1 MSSRTAKKS
10 RSSSLSLP
18 KSTELVALAFDLS
31 SPKDATLFP
40 QYTIGLH
47 AWFLD
52 QVRQIDPKLSEYLH
66 DGQSEKPFTLS
77 GLNGKMGTAGK
88 QLQIYAD
95 KPYQWMLTLLSK
107 PVVDWL
113 RDWLKN
119 PPTEINLRQ
128 ATFNIKSIS
137 LAYPPTTYQ
146 QLFETSPSKT
156 LSLSFLSPTSFR
168 RKGHHFPLPL
178 PFNVFHSYLRR
189 WNDFSG
195 HQFEQDA
202 FLSWVDEN
210 VIILRHQLE
219 SVKVVAGKKGAVTG
233 FTGAIEYGLTENA
246 YNQPEFVQLF
256 FTLGELASYCG
267 TGHKT
272 TFGLGQTQTGWH
284 RGEALVTL
292 TTVELLLAQRIE
304 QITEKLMQGQ
314 KRTGGTRAIDICETR
329 ATILA
334 RYEFG
339 ESLKDIAEDLEMP
352 YETVK
357 TYAKLARQGIKSS

>member
-195 HQFEQDA
+195 HQFKQDA